1 MAATKHPTRPVR
13 WSARAHALAATEEP
27 WHLLALAAVL
37 ALSAFLHLFRL
48 TSEGYG
54 NPYYSSAVKNML
66 TSWHNFFFA
75 SFDAG
80 FVSVDK
86 PPLGLWIQATSAGL
100 FGFHG
105 WSLLLPQVLAGVL
118 SVGLVYHLVRRTFG
132 PVRVCWPRFGGHGLE
147 VPAGR

>member
-1 MAATKHPTRPVR
+1 MTQELTRKSTTLSGGVR
-13 WSARAHALAATEEP
+13 SLVSNLP
-27 WHLLALAAVL
+27 WHGLSLAAVL
-37 ALSAFLHLFRL
+37 ALSAFLNLFRL

-54 NPYYSSAVKNML
+54 NVYYAATVKNML

-86 PPLGLWIQATSAGL
+86 PPLGFWIQAASAKL

-105 WSLLLPQVLAGVL
+105 WSLLLPQALEGVL
-118 SVGLVYHLVRRTFG
+118 SVGLLYHLVRRSFG
-132 PVRVCWPRFGGHGLE
+132 
-147 VPAGR
+147 